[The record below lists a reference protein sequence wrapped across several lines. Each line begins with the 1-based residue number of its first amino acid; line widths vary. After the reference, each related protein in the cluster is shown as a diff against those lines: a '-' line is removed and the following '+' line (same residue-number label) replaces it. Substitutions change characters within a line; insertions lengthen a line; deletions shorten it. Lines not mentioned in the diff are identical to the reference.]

1 MAKVNTTDLIDK
13 RFGKLV
19 VKEFAYTDKNY
30 RSYWVCDCDCGNTK
44 TIARSSLISGRTQ
57 SCGCGIKNNAITHN
71 QSHTRLYSIWH
82 NMKAR
87 CNNPNNTFYYNY
99 GGRGISICQE
109 WQENFESFYK
119 WAIENGYNEE
129 LTIDRINNDG
139 NYEPTNC
146 RWATRKE
153 QADNKRYTKNQY
165 GTYYN

>member
-1 MAKVNTTDLIDK
+1 
-13 RFGKLV
+13 
-19 VKEFAYTDKNY
+19 
-30 RSYWVCDCDCGNTK
+30 
-44 TIARSSLISGRTQ
+44 
-57 SCGCGIKNNAITHN
+57 
-71 QSHTRLYSIWH
+71 
-82 NMKAR
+82 MKAR